1 MPLLVTAVV
10 VVGLLGALN
19 LILTLGVVKR
29 LREHNTLLSSGA
41 GVAGS
46 GGLEVGEEVG
56 VFTAVDVTGRPLDRR
71 ALAEDTFVAFVSPSC
86 ASCAEKLPELVAH
99 ATAAPGGRD
108 RVLAVVVGDRV
119 EAEAFVA
126 ELAPVSRVVVEA
138 PGGELSRAFRATNYP
153 TMLWVAA
160 DGQGRI
166 ARVKK
171 RSEVP
176 A

>member
-10 VVGLLGALN
+10 AVGLLGALN

-46 GGLEVGEEVG
+46 GGLEIGEEVG
-56 VFTAVDVTGRPLDRR
+56 GFSVVDVAGRPVGGRDLM
-71 ALAEDTFVAFVSPSC
+71 EDTFVAFVSPNC

-99 ATAAPGGRD
+99 AADTPGGRD
-108 RVLAVVVGDRV
+108 RVLAVVVGERA
-119 EAEAFVA
+119 EAESFVA
-126 ELAPVSRVVVEA
+126 ELAPVARVVVEQ
-138 PGGELSRAFRATNYP
+138 PGGPLSRAFRATNYP

-160 DGQGRI
+160 DGQGRVV
-166 ARVKK
+166 RVKK